1 MKQKQLDNVHT
12 LVCQLCATL
21 RDDTVSL
28 TRLSDLLDCVI
39 ELART
44 GHTIEAIAINRE
56 VMSFLAEGHSRS
68 VHDARQKAWADS
80 MAARPS
86 APVGS
91 GTANPVWWKAA
102 EVDIRTTQPSVTGY
116 VQLRPDAP
124 KPAAT
129 VEQMRA
135 AADKAMM
142 TEDNTYLCAG
152 CGQKTL
158 TDGEKPLGWHF
169 NANVHGG
176 VYRALCGT
184 CFAQGPF
191 DEWECDSCGKT
202 SFPMRSLPTGWME
215 QQVRRGDDDIV
226 METVCDECAMG
237 GES

>member
-44 GHTIEAIAINRE
+44 GHTLEAISINRE

-80 MAARPS
+80 MRTAPYTPPVADAYTHVKCEPPRP
-86 APVGS
+86 V
-91 GTANPVWWKAA
+91 
-102 EVDIRTTQPSVTGY
+102 
-116 VQLRPDAP
+116 
-124 KPAAT
+124 AT

-202 SFPMRSLPTGWME
+202 SFPMRSMPTGWME

>member
-80 MAARPS
+80 MRTATYTP
-86 APVGS
+86 PV
-91 GTANPVWWKAA
+91 ANAY
-102 EVDIRTTQPSVTGY
+102 TQVKCEPP
-116 VQLRPDAP
+116 R
-124 KPAAT
+124 PAAT

>member
-80 MAARPS
+80 MRTATYTP
-86 APVGS
+86 PV
-91 GTANPVWWKAA
+91 ANAY
-102 EVDIRTTQPSVTGY
+102 TQVKCEPP
-116 VQLRPDAP
+116 R
-124 KPAAT
+124 PAAT

-202 SFPMRSLPTGWME
+202 SFPMRSMPTGWME

-237 GES
+237 GEP

>member
-56 VMSFLAEGHSRS
+56 VISFLAEGHSRS

-80 MAARPS
+80 MRTATYTP
-86 APVGS
+86 PV
-91 GTANPVWWKAA
+91 ANAY
-102 EVDIRTTQPSVTGY
+102 TQVKCEPP
-116 VQLRPDAP
+116 R
-124 KPAAT
+124 PAAT

>member
-80 MAARPS
+80 MRTATYTP
-86 APVGS
+86 PV
-91 GTANPVWWKAA
+91 ANAY
-102 EVDIRTTQPSVTGY
+102 TQVKCEPP
-116 VQLRPDAP
+116 R
-124 KPAAT
+124 PAAT

-142 TEDNTYLCAG
+142 IEDNTYLCAG

-202 SFPMRSLPTGWME
+202 SFPMRSMPTGWME

-237 GES
+237 GEP

>member
-80 MAARPS
+80 MRTATYTP
-86 APVGS
+86 PV
-91 GTANPVWWKAA
+91 ANAY
-102 EVDIRTTQPSVTGY
+102 TQVKCEPP
-116 VQLRPDAP
+116 R
-124 KPAAT
+124 PAAT

-152 CGQKTL
+152 CGQKTF

>member
-44 GHTIEAIAINRE
+44 GHTLEAISINRE

-80 MAARPS
+80 MRTAPYTPPVADAYTHVKCEPPRP
-86 APVGS
+86 V
-91 GTANPVWWKAA
+91 
-102 EVDIRTTQPSVTGY
+102 
-116 VQLRPDAP
+116 
-124 KPAAT
+124 AT

-202 SFPMRSLPTGWME
+202 SFPMRSMPTGWME
-215 QQVRRGDDDIV
+215 QQVLRGDDDIV

>member
-1 MKQKQLDNVHT
+1 MKKKQLDNVHE

-44 GHTIEAIAINRE
+44 GHTLEAIAINRE

-68 VHDARQKAWADS
+68 VQDARQKAWNTS
-80 MAARPS
+80 MNDGHVRVNFTAPFKATSYTNIRCEPPRP
-86 APVGS
+86 
-91 GTANPVWWKAA
+91 
-102 EVDIRTTQPSVTGY
+102 TT
-116 VQLRPDAP
+116 
-124 KPAAT
+124 T
-129 VEQMRA
+129 VEEMRA

-142 TEDNTYLCAG
+142 IEDNTYLCAG

-169 NANVHGG
+169 NAAVHGG
-176 VYRALCGT
+176 VFRALCNT
-184 CFAQGPF
+184 CFAQGPL

-202 SFPMRSLPTGWME
+202 SFPMRSMPTGWME

-237 GES
+237 GQS

>member
-1 MKQKQLDNVHT
+1 MKKKQLDNVHKI
-12 LVCQLCATL
+12 VCQLCATL

-44 GHTIEAIAINRE
+44 GHTLEAIAINRE
-56 VMSFLAEGHSRS
+56 VMSFLAEGHSCS
-68 VHDARQKAWADS
+68 VHQARQKAWVDS
-80 MAARPS
+80 VKAQPGS
-86 APVGS
+86 SIGSVGEK
-91 GTANPVWWKAA
+91 NVWWKAG
-102 EVDIRTTQPSVTGY
+102 EVNIRTTQPSVTGY
-116 VQLRPDAP
+116 VGIRHDAP
-124 KPAAT
+124 KPVAT

-169 NANVHGG
+169 NAEVHGG

-202 SFPMRSLPTGWME
+202 SFPMRSMPTGWIAK
-215 QQVRRGDDDIV
+215 QVRFEDGDVIK
-226 METVCDECAMG
+226 ETWCDECAMG

>member
-80 MAARPS
+80 MRTATYTPPVANAYTQVKCEPPRP
-86 APVGS
+86 V
-91 GTANPVWWKAA
+91 
-102 EVDIRTTQPSVTGY
+102 
-116 VQLRPDAP
+116 
-124 KPAAT
+124 AT

-237 GES
+237 GEP

>member
-68 VHDARQKAWADS
+68 VHDARQKVWADS
-80 MAARPS
+80 MRT
-86 APVGS
+86 APYTPPV
-91 GTANPVWWKAA
+91 ANAY
-102 EVDIRTTQPSVTGY
+102 TQVKCEPP
-116 VQLRPDAP
+116 R
-124 KPAAT
+124 PAAT

-202 SFPMRSLPTGWME
+202 SFPMRSMPTGWME

-226 METVCDECAMG
+226 METVCDECAIG
-237 GES
+237 GKP

>member
-1 MKQKQLDNVHT
+1 MKKKQLDNVHT

-44 GHTIEAIAINRE
+44 GHTLEAIAINRE

-68 VHDARQKAWADS
+68 VHQARQSAWADS
-80 MAARPS
+80 MRTAPYTPPMANAYTQVKCEPPRP
-86 APVGS
+86 
-91 GTANPVWWKAA
+91 T
-102 EVDIRTTQPSVTGY
+102 
-116 VQLRPDAP
+116 
-124 KPAAT
+124 AT

-142 TEDNTYLCAG
+142 IEDNTYLCAG

-202 SFPMRSLPTGWME
+202 SFPMRSMPTGWME
-215 QQVRRGDDDIV
+215 QQVRRGDGDIV
-226 METVCDECAMG
+226 METVCDECAIG
-237 GES
+237 GEP

>member
-80 MAARPS
+80 MRTATYTP
-86 APVGS
+86 PV
-91 GTANPVWWKAA
+91 ANAY
-102 EVDIRTTQPSVTGY
+102 TQVKCEPP
-116 VQLRPDAP
+116 R
-124 KPAAT
+124 PAAT

-202 SFPMRSLPTGWME
+202 SFPMRSMPTGWME

>member
-44 GHTIEAIAINRE
+44 GHTIQAIAINRE
-56 VMSFLAEGHSRS
+56 VISFLAEGHSRS

-80 MAARPS
+80 MP
-86 APVGS
+86 APYTPPV
-91 GTANPVWWKAA
+91 ANAY
-102 EVDIRTTQPSVTGY
+102 TQVKCEPP
-116 VQLRPDAP
+116 R
-124 KPAAT
+124 PAAT

-237 GES
+237 GEP

>member
-80 MAARPS
+80 MRTATYTP
-86 APVGS
+86 PV
-91 GTANPVWWKAA
+91 ANAY
-102 EVDIRTTQPSVTGY
+102 TQVKCEPP
-116 VQLRPDAP
+116 R
-124 KPAAT
+124 PAAT

-202 SFPMRSLPTGWME
+202 SFPMRSMPTGWME
-215 QQVRRGDDDIV
+215 QQVRRGDDNIV

>member
-1 MKQKQLDNVHT
+1 MKQKQLDNVHA

-80 MAARPS
+80 MRT
-86 APVGS
+86 APYTPPV
-91 GTANPVWWKAA
+91 ANAY
-102 EVDIRTTQPSVTGY
+102 TQVKCEPP
-116 VQLRPDAP
+116 R
-124 KPAAT
+124 PAAT

>member
-80 MAARPS
+80 MRTATYTP
-86 APVGS
+86 PV
-91 GTANPVWWKAA
+91 ANAY
-102 EVDIRTTQPSVTGY
+102 TQVKCEPP
-116 VQLRPDAP
+116 R
-124 KPAAT
+124 PAAT

-158 TDGEKPLGWHF
+158 TDGEKPLGWTF

-202 SFPMRSLPTGWME
+202 SFPMRSMPTGWME

-237 GES
+237 GEP

>member
-44 GHTIEAIAINRE
+44 GHTLEAISINRE

-80 MAARPS
+80 MRTAPYTPPVANAYTQVKCEPPRP
-86 APVGS
+86 V
-91 GTANPVWWKAA
+91 
-102 EVDIRTTQPSVTGY
+102 
-116 VQLRPDAP
+116 
-124 KPAAT
+124 AT

-202 SFPMRSLPTGWME
+202 SFPMRSMPTGWME